1 MTDDSTS
8 VLARSGRYRIQ
19 TVAELTGVPA
29 STLRA
34 WEHRY
39 GFPAPERTAS
49 AYRLYSD
56 ADVARIVRVRA
67 LCDGGVAAAEAVAAV
82 LAEADDAVASAASV
96 RPPGIAPPSATALA
110 TVRGESFDALERF
123 EQRLRGALMVGSPAE
138 AMAAVIEPAWAQ
150 LRNDWIAGARDR
162 GEHRMFGELLAH
174 AVRDVVRMG
183 QPARA
188 EAHGL
193 VGAFDGDDELVPVGQ
208 LALAAQAAGLRV
220 VWLGARVAPGV
231 LHDACTRHPGVVI
244 GLGCTE
250 SLATVR
256 ARELVAA
263 YAEAVAPHRWIAF
276 GPGALTIAGLLAR
289 AGAEVATD
297 AAKLRGLF

>member
-1 MTDDSTS
+1 MADDASST
-8 VLARSGRYRIQ
+8 LGRSGRYRIQ

-67 LCDGGVAAAEAVAAV
+67 LCDGGIAAAEAVAAV
-82 LAEADDAVASAASV
+82 LGDAAPEADATAVSITTRARASSVASKPASDDF
-96 RPPGIAPPSATALA
+96 AS
-110 TVRGESFDALERF
+110 LEQL
-123 EQRLRGALMVGSPAE
+123 EQRLRAALMVGTPHD
-138 AMAAVIEPAWAQ
+138 AMTAVIEPAWAQ
-150 LRNDWIAGARDR
+150 LRGEWLAGARDR
-162 GEHRMFGELLAH
+162 AEHRMLSELLAH
-174 AVRDVVRMG
+174 AVRDVVRMA

-188 EAHGL
+188 DGHVL

-208 LALAAQAAGLRV
+208 LALAAQAAGSKV
-220 VWLGARVAPGV
+220 VWLGARVAPGL
-231 LHDACTRHPGVVI
+231 LHDACARHPGVVVA
-244 GLGCTE
+244 LACTE
-250 SLATVR
+250 VLPTVR

-263 YAEAVAPHRWIAF
+263 YAEAITPHRWVAF
-276 GPGALTIAGLLAR
+276 GAGALAIAPLLVR
-289 AGAEVATD
+289 SGAEVATD
-297 AAKLRGLF
+297 AERLRALF